1 MASPRTRRA
10 LTGLKPKHKNNKCF
24 ECGEHNPQ
32 WVSTSYGIFICLE
45 CSGLHRS
52 FGVHLSFVRSVTMD
66 KWKDLELAKMRA
78 GGNARLADFFS
89 EQPDVHSKMSMAEK
103 YNSKGAALYRDK
115 ISTEAKGESW
125 SAATSS
131 ARNYKVHTVTEHV
144 TSSSAA
150 GGSMRV
156 QEDEGEQV
164 FGNGMTTSQMKKST
178 GAYFDKMQ
186 NANAS
191 RSDKIKPSEGGKYGG
206 FGSGGQAHQMSSG
219 SDDFVGKLSE
229 GWSFLSA
236 AATTVAAKAAQKTA
250 ELGSQLN
257 ENVIAPTREKLA
269 DSTLMSSVGE
279 KLSTVASRITKGEQP
294 EEDFFAHLKIDD
306 GQSKMNS
313 ISSTRS
319 TSSSSSRSKS
329 KSKKPTK
336 KASGDGSDDDG
347 WGDDWG
353 DDKSS
358 SSSSKS
364 KAKPAKAKAKAKK
377 ANADESWDADW

>member
-1 MASPRTRRA
+1 
-10 LTGLKPKHKNNKCF
+10 
-24 ECGEHNPQ
+24 
-32 WVSTSYGIFICLE
+32 
-45 CSGLHRS
+45 
-52 FGVHLSFVRSVTMD
+52 
-66 KWKDLELAKMRA
+66 
-78 GGNARLADFFS
+78 
-89 EQPDVHSKMSMAEK
+89 
-103 YNSKGAALYRDK
+103 
-115 ISTEAKGESW
+115 
-125 SAATSS
+125 
-131 ARNYKVHTVTEHV
+131 
-144 TSSSAA
+144 
-150 GGSMRV
+150 MRV

-306 GQSKMNS
+306 GQSKVCYC
-313 ISSTRS
+313 TRITRMLGIWRTDVGS
-319 TSSSSSRSKS
+319 PPRVKS
-329 KSKKPTK
+329 
-336 KASGDGSDDDG
+336 A
-347 WGDDWG
+347 
-353 DDKSS
+353 
-358 SSSSKS
+358 
-364 KAKPAKAKAKAKK
+364 
-377 ANADESWDADW
+377 